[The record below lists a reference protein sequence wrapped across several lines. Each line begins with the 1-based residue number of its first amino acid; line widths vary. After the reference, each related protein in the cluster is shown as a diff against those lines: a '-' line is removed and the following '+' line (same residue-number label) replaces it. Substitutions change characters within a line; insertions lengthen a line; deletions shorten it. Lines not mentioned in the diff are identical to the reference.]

1 MTISAA
7 RRAIPGLLAAL
18 ALAACAGGPPEGPP
32 PADPVAPPASVFTLS
47 PGTPVDGNLR
57 ITLQRG
63 QATARGILVTN
74 GQNLPVTI
82 TGLSAQGGG
91 ARVDLRGRVYGLPQ
105 GGPNFPGTY
114 NIVTDNTGG
123 MTELTGGLRLG
134 NENMVLIV
142 MQPPREGMVLTVA
155 PGGMVA
161 TLGR

>member
-1 MTISAA
+1 MNIRAA
-7 RRAIPGLLAAL
+7 RRALPGLLAAL
-18 ALAACAGGPPEGPP
+18 ALSACAGGPPEGPP
-32 PADPVAPPASVFTLS
+32 PADAVTPPASMYSLS
-47 PGTPVDGNLR
+47 PGTPVDGTLR
-57 ITLQRG
+57 LTLRRG
-63 QATARGILVTN
+63 QATARGTLATN
-74 GQNLPVTI
+74 GQNFPVSV

-91 ARVDLRGRVYGLPQ
+91 ARVDLRGQVYGLPR

-134 NENMVLIV
+134 NENLVLIV
-142 MQPPREGMVLTVA
+142 VQPPREGTVLTVA